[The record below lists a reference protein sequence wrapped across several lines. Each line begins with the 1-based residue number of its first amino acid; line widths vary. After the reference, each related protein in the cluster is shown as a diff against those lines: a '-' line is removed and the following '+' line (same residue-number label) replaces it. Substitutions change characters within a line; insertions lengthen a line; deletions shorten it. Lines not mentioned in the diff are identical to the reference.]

1 MKQVIQNMRTG
12 QTSVMDVPIPILQP
26 KTALVK
32 TAASLVSAGTERS
45 VIDFAEKNILAK
57 AQSRPDLMKQVV
69 DKAKREGV
77 FSTIDSAFNRL
88 DQPLTLGYSSAGTI
102 IEIGAGLQNYKAGD
116 RVVCT
121 GGNHA
126 VHAEYAVIPQN
137 LMAHLPENIDFES
150 GAFAGLGAIA
160 LHGIRLA
167 DIQIGEKVAVIGLGL
182 LGLLTAQLLQANGCD
197 VFGFEL
203 HQKKIQFARMLNIM
217 TAPNDKGKKQ
227 TISFTKGRGFDAVL
241 ICAAT
246 TSNDTVVLAGEIA
259 RDRARIISLGVV
271 GLELPRKTYFEKE
284 LFFQVSRSAGP
295 GRYDKE
301 YEENG
306 HDYPIGYVRWS
317 QGRNLEAFVDLL
329 KMQKIDVSPLV
340 THRFQINKAEQAYQ
354 IITGKKQEPFLG
366 IILKYEDEKKT
377 PRRPIVIEKTAQK
390 REKGVMTVGVIGA
403 GNFANSVFLPVIKK
417 NPTSR
422 IESIC
427 SASGVSAA
435 HAAQKLG
442 IPRIEAS
449 IQDTLSNRDI
459 DTVTILTRH
468 SNHAKLVLD
477 ALHQGKNVYC
487 EKPLALLDADI
498 QKIESL
504 IRYKSAPYLM
514 VGFNRRFSRLAERLK
529 DALIERPEPLFAYYR
544 VNAGYLPLDHWLH
557 DPEQGGGRII
567 GEGCHFIDFL
577 TFLVGN
583 PPKSVQTSS
592 LPDKGKYH
600 QDNISIHLEFPDG
613 SIGQIAYLSNG
624 NKRVAKEFL
633 ELFCAGQVATLND
646 FKTLEI
652 IKDNYH
658 DKQTIRWGQDKGH
671 ARAWQ
676 AFSSA
681 IINSEDPPIPYTQLI
696 AVSRA
701 AIFAQK
707 SLESG
712 ERLFL

>member
-1 MKQVIQNMRTG
+1 
-12 QTSVMDVPIPILQP
+12 
-26 KTALVK
+26 
-32 TAASLVSAGTERS
+32 
-45 VIDFAEKNILAK
+45 
-57 AQSRPDLMKQVV
+57 
-69 DKAKREGV
+69 
-77 FSTIDSAFNRL
+77 
-88 DQPLTLGYSSAGTI
+88 
-102 IEIGAGLQNYKAGD
+102 
-116 RVVCT
+116 
-121 GGNHA
+121 
-126 VHAEYAVIPQN
+126 
-137 LMAHLPENIDFES
+137 
-150 GAFAGLGAIA
+150 
-160 LHGIRLA
+160 
-167 DIQIGEKVAVIGLGL
+167 
-182 LGLLTAQLLQANGCD
+182 
-197 VFGFEL
+197 
-203 HQKKIQFARMLNIM
+203 
-217 TAPNDKGKKQ
+217 
-227 TISFTKGRGFDAVL
+227 
-241 ICAAT
+241 
-246 TSNDTVVLAGEIA
+246 
-259 RDRARIISLGVV
+259 
-271 GLELPRKTYFEKE
+271 
-284 LFFQVSRSAGP
+284 
-295 GRYDKE
+295 
-301 YEENG
+301 
-306 HDYPIGYVRWS
+306 
-317 QGRNLEAFVDLL
+317 
-329 KMQKIDVSPLV
+329 
-340 THRFQINKAEQAYQ
+340 
-354 IITGKKQEPFLG
+354 
-366 IILKYEDEKKT
+366 
-377 PRRPIVIEKTAQK
+377 
-390 REKGVMTVGVIGA
+390 
-403 GNFANSVFLPVIKK
+403 
-417 NPTSR
+417 
-422 IESIC
+422 
-427 SASGVSAA
+427 
-435 HAAQKLG
+435 
-442 IPRIEAS
+442 
-449 IQDTLSNRDI
+449 
-459 DTVTILTRH
+459 
-468 SNHAKLVLD
+468 
-477 ALHQGKNVYC
+477 
-487 EKPLALLDADI
+487 LDADI